1 MLLFSSQAPVRQAIV
16 VRFNRHTKGSN
27 RAQLTSHVYKG
38 LNSWHLIHLGNCPPQ
53 CKKSRVGEKNIRR
66 VTSQKK
72 LPERWAAQST
82 GRRDTPR
89 YDAGKLPLLS
99 KEHAT
104 VATPSFLGQ
113 AVMCFLLP
121 LLTRKGVVDRN
132 SASCMVRSLLIPCNG
147 SIRPCGLWTL
157 SCDFVPRNQWDI
169 QMTFIAARL
178 NVGVILVGTV

>member
-99 KEHAT
+99 KEQAT

-132 SASCMVRSLLIPCNG
+132 SASSQHG
-147 SIRPCGLWTL
+147 
-157 SCDFVPRNQWDI
+157 
-169 QMTFIAARL
+169 TFIADTLQRKYSSL
-178 NVGVILVGTV
+178 WFVDIVLWLCPSQSMRHSNDFHRCPS